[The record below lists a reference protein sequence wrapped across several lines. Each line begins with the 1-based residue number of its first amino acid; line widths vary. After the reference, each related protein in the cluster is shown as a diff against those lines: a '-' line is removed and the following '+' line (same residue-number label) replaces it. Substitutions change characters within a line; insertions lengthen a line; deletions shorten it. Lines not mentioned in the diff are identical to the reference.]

1 MRWMSLLLTLIS
13 GGLAAYAQT
22 DAEALRYSTTQFT
35 GTARSAAMGGA
46 MTGLGGDISAV
57 NINPAGLGQMGI
69 SEFTFTGGLSFT
81 GSTTDFLG
89 QRRVDD
95 KTAFQ
100 VNQVGAVWVPKK
112 NFKSIKNISVAFS
125 YNRLGNY
132 NERYQGRGINTSS
145 SFTDSYADL
154 LNFDNATL
162 SQAEN
167 DYPFGASLA
176 YLSGVVDFFTFP
188 EEPQSNGYF
197 STLDLPIEQVM
208 QVSRTGS
215 MNDISIGTGIAL
227 NDFFM
232 VGVSLGIPS
241 MTFEEDF
248 FWREND
254 VNNVTPEFQ
263 SWEKRDLLRV
273 RGSGINAKFGFLA
286 TPNKNFRLGASF
298 TTPTRFSMSDRFT
311 TFFRA
316 DYRTE
321 TIENFNSPSEGIFD
335 YRMVTPWR
343 LNVGASALSGKLG
356 LITIDYELSNP
367 GSFRFDFTNQNP
379 NLIDF
384 ESGLNDIISSKYVA
398 THTVRAGLEGKI
410 KEKYRL
416 RGGAQYRTS
425 PFANQESQDEFAKND
440 LLTFSGGLGYRGSN
454 FFVDAAYFHTLRDE
468 LLVPYTV
475 SFTPESPIAQTKY
488 SRGTI
493 LLTVG
498 VKF

>member
-1 MRWMSLLLTLIS
+1 MRSIPLLLACL
-13 GGLAAYAQT
+13 LAATGAAAQT
-22 DAEALRYSTTQFT
+22 DAEALRYSSTQFT
-35 GTARSAAMGGA
+35 GTSRTAAMGGA

-81 GSTTDFLG
+81 GSNTEFLG
-89 QRRVDD
+89 QRRSDD
-95 KTAFQ
+95 KASFQ
-100 VNQVGAVWVPKK
+100 INQVGAVWVPKK
-112 NFKSIKNISVAFS
+112 NFNGIKSLSVAFNF
-125 YNRLGNY
+125 NRQANY
-132 NERYQGRGINTSS
+132 NERFVGRGINTKS
-145 SFTDSYADL
+145 SFSDSYADI
-154 LNFDNATL
+154 LNFDDANLT
-162 SQAEN
+162 QAAN

-176 YLSGVVDFFTFP
+176 YLSGIVDFFEFP
-188 EEPQSNGYF
+188 EAPESNGFY
-197 STLDLPIEQVM
+197 SIIDLPIEQVM

-232 VGVSLGIPS
+232 IGASLGIPS
-241 MTFEEDF
+241 LTFEEDF

-254 VNNVTPEFQ
+254 VNNTTPEFN

-273 RGSGINAKFGFLA
+273 RGTGINAKLGFLA
-286 TPNKNFRLGASF
+286 TPNKNFRIGASF
-298 TTPTRFSMSDRFT
+298 TTPTRFSISDRFT

-321 TIENFNSPSEGIFD
+321 TIENFNTPSEGIFD

-343 LNVGASALSGKLG
+343 LNVGASALSGKYG
-356 LITIDYELSNP
+356 LISIDYELSNP
-367 GSFRFDFTNQNP
+367 GTFRFDFTNQNP
-379 NLIDF
+379 NLRDF
-384 ESGLNDIISSKYVA
+384 EQGLNDAVSSKYVA
-398 THTVRAGLEGKI
+398 THTIRAGLEAKI
-410 KEKYRL
+410 KERYRV

-425 PFANQESQDEFAKND
+425 PFANQESQREFAKNN
-440 LLTFSGGLGYRGSN
+440 LMTFSGGVGYRGSN
-454 FFVDAAYFHTLRDE
+454 FFVDAVYFHTLRDE

-475 SFTPESPIAQTKY
+475 SFTPDAPIAQSKY
-488 SRGTI
+488 IRGTL